1 MNARLVAAL
10 AVIATTSLCGCATN
24 REALVECYYI
34 TQSLQRSL
42 PTCETFTLSVNPK
55 EGRGIDSLRS
65 RLDVYV
71 QTLYS
76 RIRFEKNLDVFKG
89 SYTASFVVWDENE
102 TIVRT
107 EDVERSLLAV
117 SYSETVSS
125 RCDAFLHPILLPP
138 GRYTLDVTIA
148 DNGSGLRR
156 RIREKVEVKSF
167 PKERFSVSDYLF
179 FESAQRD
186 QKGILLRPMF
196 PSELS
201 FVRDSVGIF
210 QEMYN
215 VQRGDTVR
223 LSFSYA
229 CARREGLDDN
239 TPKSLYAPYR
249 LRSSQCIRPLD
260 STYYRSDSVFVAG
273 KSGTV
278 QVFQYFPKPAE
289 GVSSI
294 TRRVHRLRNGS
305 SDSSVHNI
313 KIPIHA
319 SSFPRLSTFDDVI
332 AALAYIARSQELDSV
347 RAAGTPLER
356 RNRINKFWLN
366 HGGEIRQR
374 EFGERILEANEL
386 FSSCMEGWQTPMGI
400 TYIVCG
406 PPDYVEC
413 QGLINEVWYY
423 DLGGNR
429 GLAVPFRQNL
439 ENEIG
444 RYYEIVPFSVNDFLW
459 QQFVDRWRRQ

>member
-1 MNARLVAAL
+1 
-10 AVIATTSLCGCATN
+10 
-24 REALVECYYI
+24 
-34 TQSLQRSL
+34 
-42 PTCETFTLSVNPK
+42 
-55 EGRGIDSLRS
+55 
-65 RLDVYV
+65 
-71 QTLYS
+71 
-76 RIRFEKNLDVFKG
+76 
-89 SYTASFVVWDENE
+89 VWDENE

-107 EDVERSLLAV
+107 EDVERSLTAG

-125 RCDAFLHPILLPP
+125 RRDAFLHTIILPP
-138 GRYTLDVTIA
+138 GKYTLDVTIA

-156 RIREKVEVKSF
+156 RHRQKVEAKSF
-167 PKERFSVSDYLF
+167 TKEGFFVSDYLF
-179 FESAQRD
+179 FESAQQD
-186 QKGILLRPMF
+186 QKGISLRPMF
-196 PSELS
+196 PLELS
-201 FVRDSVGIF
+201 FALDSIGIF

-215 VQRGDTVR
+215 VQQGDTVR

-239 TPKSLYAPYR
+239 TPKAQYAPYR
-249 LRSSQCIRPLD
+249 WRSSQCIRPLD

-278 QVFQYFPKPAE
+278 QIFQHFPKPAE

-332 AALAYIARSQELDSV
+332 AALSYIARSEEIDSL
-347 RAAGTPLER
+347 RAPATLLER
-356 RNRINKFWLN
+356 RNRINQFWLN

-374 EFGERILEANEL
+374 EFGERIMEANEL

-423 DLGGNR
+423 DLGANR
-429 GLAVPFRQNL
+429 GLAVPFRQNP